1 MRRQCLPVVLIAL
14 CIAFVSAAQTV
25 AEAGDV
31 QPAPLHAYLRQGVEK
46 AFNLETKS
54 ATDLFQKAVELD
66 QGNPLGYAFL
76 ALTRLFSYEMNFDPQ
91 ARTKDQE
98 SLLKDVEEAL
108 GRGHKR
114 IEKNPRDAQAY
125 FAMALA
131 KIVKIRWALS
141 QKRYVVIAQES
152 THVWSYLEKAKTED
166 PQNYDVYFPLGLL
179 HYHLDHLPAAARV
192 FSSLLIT
199 AADHQKGLQE
209 LEIAAQKGD
218 LLRELAQTELSSV
231 YTYFEEQPARSLPI
245 TRELREKFPRN
256 YNFAFTL
263 ATALSEL
270 DRAAEALAVAGEIEK
285 GIQTG
290 TPPFVPQLQPRFDHL
305 LGRLLF
311 NQGEYAGAE
320 ERFRKALTD
329 TSIANIRIRTS
340 ALVRLGMIHDI
351 RRERKQAEEFYTR
364 ALAVEGGE
372 GPAQIEA
379 RRYLRTPYVPRSKSP
394 AAAIPP

>member
-1 MRRQCLPVVLIAL
+1 M
-14 CIAFVSAAQTV
+14 S
-25 AEAGDV
+25 
-31 QPAPLHAYLRQGVEK
+31 
-46 AFNLETKS
+46 
-54 ATDLFQKAVELD
+54 
-66 QGNPLGYAFL
+66 
-76 ALTRLFSYEMNFDPQ
+76 FDPQ

-98 SLLKDVEEAL
+98 FLLKDVEEAL
-108 GRGHKR
+108 GRGLKR
-114 IEKNPRDAQAY
+114 IEKNPRDAQTY

-152 THVWSYLEKAKTED
+152 THVWSYLEKAKTGD

-192 FSSLLIT
+192 FSTLLIT
-199 AADHQKGLQE
+199 AADHQKGLRE

-218 LLRELAQTELSSV
+218 LLRELAQAELSSV
-231 YTYFEEQPARSLPI
+231 YTYFEEQPARALPI

-290 TPPFVPQLQPRFDHL
+290 TPPFVPELQPRFDHL
-305 LGRLLF
+305 MGRLLF
-311 NQGEYAGAE
+311 NQGEYARAE
-320 ERFRKALTD
+320 ERFRKALAD